1 MSSVAYNEKQVIRWL
16 GARTVA
22 RARDLVASVQNLQ
35 WQNNLLTGE
44 VPGRKAEPFSVIV
57 HFSRPQ
63 GRLLASGECSCA
75 VKNNCKHVAA
85 LMLANLQPR
94 QPIAAVALKT
104 IEAVP
109 VPVLQLQ
116 SRAKFISG
124 YGHYGHR
131 QKRLDFASVSLD

>member
-16 GARTVA
+16 GSRTVA
-22 RARDLVASVQNLQ
+22 RARDLVASVQNVQ

-44 VPGRKAEPFSVIV
+44 VPGRKAEPFSVMV

-94 QPIAAVALKT
+94 QQDVTVVLDT
-104 IEAVP
+104 IRATPVP
-109 VPVLQLQ
+109 VPQLQ
-116 SRAKFISG
+116 SRKIGRESCMG
-124 YGHYGHR
+124 R
-131 QKRLDFASVSLD
+131 V